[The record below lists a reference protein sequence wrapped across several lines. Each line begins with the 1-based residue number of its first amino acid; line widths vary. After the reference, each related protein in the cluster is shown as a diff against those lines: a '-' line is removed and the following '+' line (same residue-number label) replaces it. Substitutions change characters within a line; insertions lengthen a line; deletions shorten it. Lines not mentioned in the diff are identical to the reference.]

1 MCLKAKAPFKKL
13 KNRNAPKKS
22 TRIEEETNRN
32 S

>member
-1 MCLKAKAPFKKL
+1 MFKKAKEPFKKL
-13 KNRNAPKKS
+13 KNRNAPNKS